1 MSRNKYIKT
10 VIPYSKINDILRT
23 QKFQNVIFHIDVQS
37 ISKGLYQKNNI
48 FFEIDYYINN
58 KIPATCLIDEYKA
71 LLNKLY
77 KIYRQYNPFFVSFFD
92 DGVNQQNT
100 TISSSYKNG
109 RSLHS
114 DFLQNDETELFKKI
128 KTNYFIELE
137 KHFEKPHL
145 SKVYYLKNYEAD
157 FIPHYVIMNNL
168 FNSLNPNTLNIIL
181 SNDKDLLQTCKFTN
195 TIQVTNRFFASK
207 LGKKQLGIDI
217 YNDSTA
223 IQYIYKNFKI
233 GQSTAK
239 HIPLLL
245 ALMGDKSDGI
255 PGLKGIGA
263 AKAIKLIQN
272 YNLPSSLIELK
283 QCTNLPTIITDN
295 FKLVVQN
302 YQLTS
307 FEEQLN
313 RSKSVLD

>member
-1 MSRNKYIKT
+1 LSRNKYIKIA
-10 VIPYSKINDILRT
+10 IPYSKINSIL
-23 QKFQNVIFHIDVQS
+23 QSHNFQNIIFHIDLQS

-48 FFEIDYYINN
+48 FFEIDYYITN
-58 KIPATCLIDEYKA
+58 KKPATSLIDEYKD
-71 LLNKLY
+71 LLNTLY
-77 KIYRQYNPFFVSFFD
+77 KSYKRYNPFFVSFYD
-92 DGVNQQNT
+92 DGINQQNT

-109 RSLHS
+109 RSVHS
-114 DFLQNDETELFKKI
+114 DFLQDDETELFKKI
-128 KTNYFIELE
+128 KINYFLEIE
-137 KHFEKPHL
+137 KYFEKPNL

-168 FNSLNPNTLNIIL
+168 FNSQSSSTLNIIF

-195 TIQVTNRFFASK
+195 TIQITNRFFSSK
-207 LGKKQLGIDI
+207 LGQKQLGIDV

-223 IQYIYKNFKI
+223 IQYIYKNFKV
-233 GQSTAK
+233 GQLTAK

-245 ALMGDKSDGI
+245 ALMGDKADGI

-272 YNLPSSLIELK
+272 YNLPSELCELK
-283 QCTNLPTIITDN
+283 KCKEPKILMDN
-295 FKLVVQN
+295 FKLIIQN

-313 RSKSVLD
+313 RSKSILN

>member
-1 MSRNKYIKT
+1 MSRNKYIKIA
-10 VIPYSKINDILRT
+10 IPYSKINSIL
-23 QKFQNVIFHIDVQS
+23 QSHNFQNIIFHIDLQS

-48 FFEIDYYINN
+48 FFEIDYYITN
-58 KIPATCLIDEYKA
+58 KKPATSLIDEYKD
-71 LLNKLY
+71 LLNTLY
-77 KIYRQYNPFFVSFFD
+77 KSYKRYNPFFVSFYD
-92 DGVNQQNT
+92 DGINQQNT

-109 RSLHS
+109 RSVHS
-114 DFLQNDETELFKKI
+114 DFLQDDETELFKKI
-128 KTNYFIELE
+128 KINYFLEIE
-137 KHFEKPHL
+137 KYFEKPNL

-168 FNSLNPNTLNIIL
+168 FNSQSSSTLNIIF

-195 TIQVTNRFFASK
+195 TIQITNRFFSSK
-207 LGKKQLGIDI
+207 LGQKQLGIDV

-223 IQYIYKNFKI
+223 IQYIYKNFKV
-233 GQSTAK
+233 GQLTAK

-245 ALMGDKSDGI
+245 ALMGDKADGI

-272 YNLPSSLIELK
+272 YNLPSELCELK
-283 QCTNLPTIITDN
+283 KCKEPKILMDN
-295 FKLVVQN
+295 FKLIIQN

-313 RSKSVLD
+313 RSKSILN